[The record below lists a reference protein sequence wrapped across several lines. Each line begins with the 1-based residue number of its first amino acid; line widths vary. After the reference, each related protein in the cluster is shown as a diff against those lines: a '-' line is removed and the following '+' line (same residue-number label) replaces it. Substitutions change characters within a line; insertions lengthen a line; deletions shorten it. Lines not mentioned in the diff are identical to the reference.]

1 MYREIITANSPTF
14 EIRIPEEMR
23 GKKIE
28 IIAFEI
34 ENESPVKSE
43 LSTKSVSSE
52 DFFTKHRID
61 LSNFKFNR
69 EEANDY
75 E

>member
-1 MYREIITANSPTF
+1 MYREIITANSPTY

-28 IIAFEI
+28 ILAFEI
-34 ENESPVKSE
+34 ENENPVANGN
-43 LSTKSVSSE
+43 KSVSSE
-52 DFFTKHRID
+52 DFFVKHRID

>member
-34 ENESPVKSE
+34 ENESPKEEKLPS
-43 LSTKSVSSE
+43 LRS
-52 DFFTKHRID
+52 
-61 LSNFKFNR
+61 LLQGFKFNSGGYTFNR
-69 EEANDY
+69 NEANDY